1 MCLLLNILYNAN
13 GFLQNETLLSMKLQM
28 NYLQKDNWAHLL
40 KCWYTINLAYVL
52 HMQQIACLNKYWYVW
67 VHTSAIACHS
77 LTGLMRWKTWFVS
90 LKLWFS
96 IFNYVLFLLKFIFL
110 FSKIRVHT
118 VRENQDENSHLW
130 LGEGKSGNVRECQ
143 GNFFERGG
151 GLGFESDSMR
161 LRVNPHS
168 IVTWHDKNIQ
178 SNAPY
183 R

>member
-13 GFLQNETLLSMKLQM
+13 GFLQIETLLNMKLQM

-40 KCWYTINLAYVL
+40 KCWHTINLAYVL

-77 LTGLMRWKTWFVS
+77 LTGLMRWKAWFVS

-118 VRENQDENSHLW
+118 VR
-130 LGEGKSGNVRECQ
+130 KSGWKQPSLTWWGKVRECKRMSRK
-143 GNFFERGG
+143 FFREGW